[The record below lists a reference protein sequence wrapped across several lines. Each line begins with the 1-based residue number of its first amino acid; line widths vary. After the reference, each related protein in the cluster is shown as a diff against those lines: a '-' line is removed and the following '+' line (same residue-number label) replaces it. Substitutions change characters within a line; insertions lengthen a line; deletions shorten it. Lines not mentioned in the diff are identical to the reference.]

1 MEQRRI
7 LGVATTDAGMTIDEL
22 ARETG
27 MTVRNI
33 RAHQSRGLLPPP
45 EVRARTGYYGPD
57 HVARLRLI
65 QELQGNG
72 YNLAA
77 IKDLL
82 DRSGGSA
89 EQILG
94 FTQTLLTPQN
104 AEQPEVVDLEEL
116 QQRFGTA
123 GADGKLLA
131 RAERLG
137 LVAPLGGGRFEV
149 PSPTVLR
156 AGEAVLAL
164 GIPLDKALDIVER
177 LTKNADR
184 VSETFVRIFFEQ
196 VWKPFD
202 EAGRPEAEW
211 AEVRETLERLRPLVS
226 DAYVAILQ
234 QRTARGVERAFGQAL
249 ERHAKH

>member
-1 MEQRRI
+1 MRRP
-7 LGVATTDAGMTIDEL
+7 
-22 ARETG
+22 
-27 MTVRNI
+27 I
-33 RAHQSRGLLPPP
+33 R
-45 EVRARTGYYGPD
+45 
-57 HVARLRLI
+57 
-65 QELQGNG
+65 
-72 YNLAA
+72 
-77 IKDLL
+77 
-82 DRSGGSA
+82 
-89 EQILG
+89 
-94 FTQTLLTPQN
+94 
-104 AEQPEVVDLEEL
+104 
-116 QQRFGTA
+116 
-123 GADGKLLA
+123 KLLA

-137 LVAPLGGGRFEV
+137 LVVPLGGGRYEV

-164 GIPLDKALDIVER
+164 GVPLDKALDIVER

-249 ERHAKH
+249 ERHAKR